1 MGKETVYRGM
11 KPFLKLASIK
21 LDLEK
26 AKKDFTNLLPPE
38 YQEEFKNKSYL
49 AGGAIYSLYN
59 NQIPKDY
66 DFFLTDESLVKELR
80 RFFDNGTLKYKNG
93 VKIGKYNDLILVYTD
108 NAISIG
114 DYQIITRWVGDPEDV
129 IEEFDFK
136 HNMFYY
142 IDSEIKTLVDWS
154 YLEDN
159 KLRYNE
165 KRARD
170 ICGTIIRIKK
180 FVERGFTITNREV
193 SKMLLKLHEV
203 GFNDR
208 ELEILH
214 ANDERNDF
222 GS

>member
-1 MGKETVYRGM
+1 MQ
-11 KPFLKLASIK
+11 LANIK

-26 AKKDFTNLLPPE
+26 AKKDFTNLLPLE

-93 VKIGKYNDLILVYTD
+93 VKIGKYKGETLVYTD

-114 DYQIITRWVGDPEDV
+114 MYQIITKWVGDPEDV

-142 IDSEIKTLVDWS
+142 KDDEIKTLVDWS

>member
-1 MGKETVYRGM
+1 MGKETIYRGM
-11 KPFLKLASIK
+11 KPLLKVAGIK
-21 LDLEK
+21 SDLEK
-26 AKKDFTNLLPPE
+26 AKKDFISLLPPE

-93 VKIGKYNDLILVYTD
+93 VKIGKYKDETLVYTD

-114 DYQIITRWVGDPEDV
+114 MYQIITKWVGTPEDV
-129 IEEFDFK
+129 IGEFDFK
-136 HNMFYY
+136 HNMYYY
-142 IDSEIKTLVDWS
+142 INGEIETLVGWE
-154 YLEDN
+154 YLNDN
-159 KLRYNE
+159 KLKYNE

-180 FVERGFTITNREV
+180 FVERGFTITNHEV
-193 SKMLLKLHEV
+193 AKMLLKLHEV
-203 GFNDR
+203 GFNER

-214 ANDERNDF
+214 INDERNDF